1 MCVATPNFNIF
12 LSRDFNIRIQKYCH
26 LKIKWKIKTS
36 LWHFNRLFCIIL
48 NDCCI
53 SWMIKFKCECKIVGK
68 LQSSLHVNS
77 ENRFSELCVCARTI
91 EQWKMF
97 IVEGNY
103 GKTQTYMHWN
113 SNVTELPK
121 KRFLQKN
128 RTIMCKRF
136 SWTIK
141 SIVSKFILIQNSF
154 SNDKPK
160 RKTFVWVCGFFF
172 FFSNSILPKTN
183 F

>member
-1 MCVATPNFNIF
+1 MCVASQNFNIF

-103 GKTQTYMHWN
+103 GKTQTYNTLKLKCDWITKKKISSKK
-113 SNVTELPK
+113 SNNNV
-121 KRFLQKN
+121 Q
-128 RTIMCKRF
+128 TIFM
-136 SWTIK
+136 
-141 SIVSKFILIQNSF
+141 N
-154 SNDKPK
+154 N
-160 RKTFVWVCGFFF
+160 
-172 FFSNSILPKTN
+172 
-183 F
+183 